1 MEESSF
7 SPEQCSKALSI
18 DDSFRHSINLYLWG
32 HCIIMIVMDS
42 FLCDDYISRRGF
54 HDNIAYIMT
63 VSGIQ
68 FLTRQFPD
76 LPKRTCDLAVDDLLW
91 VIHLQRASYVKVIVI
106 LEWMDYGYFNIFK
119 GDTPR

>member
-42 FLCDDYISRRGF
+42 FLCDDYIK
-54 HDNIAYIMT
+54 
-63 VSGIQ
+63 